1 MFFLVRN
8 KIRTDEELTPLEK
21 KVVSIVNQEE
31 DVTSFLEDVTQY
43 GCISGRVGSLIYYT
57 DTLKWYK
64 KFKADINQP
73 IKDESNSYGENVL
86 TMLNGWDDSDPLI
99 FDTPNQNLLAWYS
112 FETVCNRILNDIQ
125 EG

>member
-43 GCISGRVGSLIYYT
+43 GCISGMVGALIYYT

-64 KFKADINQP
+64 KFKTDINQL
-73 IKDESNSYGENVL
+73 IKDETDSYGENVL
-86 TMLNGWDDSDPLI
+86 TMLNGWDDTDPLI
-99 FDTPNQNLLAWYS
+99 LDTSNQNLLAWYS
-112 FETVCNRILNDIQ
+112 FEIVCNRILNDIQ

>member
-43 GCISGRVGSLIYYT
+43 GCVSGMVGALIYYT

-64 KFKADINQP
+64 KFKADINQL
-73 IKDESNSYGENVL
+73 IKDETDSYGENVL

>member
-43 GCISGRVGSLIYYT
+43 GCVSGMVGSLVYYT

-64 KFKADINQP
+64 KFKADINQL
-73 IKDESNSYGENVL
+73 IKDESDSYGENVL

>member
-8 KIRTDEELTPLEK
+8 KIRTDEELSPLEK

>member
-43 GCISGRVGSLIYYT
+43 GCVSGMVGALIYYT

-64 KFKADINQP
+64 KFKTDINQL
-73 IKDESNSYGENVL
+73 IKDETDSYGENVL